1 MEAMRTQLSLAP
13 LAGIETELLAVLAA
27 DTQTAKGPDAK
38 PVPVLLTADPSVLA
52 AAQAVLASGEFKA
65 DANETL
71 LLHSPAGLAAKRL
84 LLVGLGKQAKASAS
98 AVRNA
103 AGTAVRFTK
112 PRAIRELVFALPST
126 ASPEPEAAPAVS
138 EPAVAAPEL
147 KPAAPEPAAATPLP
161 KPEEPAPAV
170 PESKSAEQKVAEP
183 VAKSVAPAPA
193 DAAPA
198 PADAPL
204 TPAVAVP
211 APAPAA
217 PKPTIAVQY
226 LPLLPPGPCTRAA
239 VEGALIGD
247 FDPDTYRSDRK
258 DQSVLSFTVAAPAD
272 ADKPT
277 LEKAFAEG
285 VILGESQNFTRSLV
299 NEPGNKLTPTILA
312 RRSVQMSELVGLN
325 CRTFSTDKL
334 HDLKMGAFWSVSQG
348 SAEPPAL
355 IVLRYEPAGVTEGP
369 VLGLVGKGITFD
381 SGGISIKPA
390 DNMEKM
396 KYDMAGG
403 AAMIG
408 AMRAIAL
415 LKPKVRVIA
424 VVCAAE
430 NMPSGTAQKPGDV
443 QTAMPLEPGKPGKT
457 IEVINTDAEGRMV
470 LADGLT
476 YARQLG
482 ATHLIDAATLT
493 GACVVALGYANAG
506 AFSNDDATFEK
517 FNAAL
522 AASGEKFWR
531 LPLGEEYAEQIKSD
545 IGDIKNTGGRWG
557 GASTA
562 AEFLKV
568 FVEDTPWIHLDIAGM
583 AWIEDSKPYI
593 AKGPSGVAVR
603 SILEWVRSYQM

>member
-1 MEAMRTQLSLAP
+1 MGNMKTQLSFAS
-13 LAGIETELLAVLAA
+13 LAGIETELLAVLAV
-27 DTQTAKGPDAK
+27 DTQTSKAPDAK
-38 PVPVLLTADPSVLA
+38 PRPVLLTADSSVIA
-52 AAQAVLASGEFKA
+52 AAEAVLASGEFKA
-65 DANETL
+65 AANETL
-71 LLHSPAGLAAKRL
+71 LWHGPAGIAAKRL
-84 LLVGLGKQAKASAS
+84 LIVGLGKQAKATVHS
-98 AVRNA
+98 VRNA

-112 PRAIRELVFALPST
+112 PRGIRELVFALPAI
-126 ASPEPEAAPAVS
+126 ASAVPEPVPAVPDSKPAEAA
-138 EPAVAAPEL
+138 
-147 KPAAPEPAAATPLP
+147 AAA
-161 KPEEPAPAV
+161 
-170 PESKSAEQKVAEP
+170 PESKSAEDKVAEP
-183 VAKSVAPAPA
+183 VAKSE
-193 DAAPA
+193 
-198 PADAPL
+198 
-204 TPAVAVP
+204 
-211 APAPAA
+211 A
-217 PKPTIAVQY
+217 PKPTFAVQELET
-226 LPLLPPGPCTRAA
+226 LPLARCTRAA
-239 VEGALIGD
+239 VEGALVGD

-258 DQSVLSFTVAAPAD
+258 DQSVQSFTLVAPIGAAPAD
-272 ADKPT
+272 ADKT
-277 LEKAFAEG
+277 KNADNDKQQKAVLEAAFAEG
-285 VILGESQNFTRSLV
+285 VILGESQNFTRTLV
-299 NEPGNKLTPTILA
+299 NEPGNKLTPTILG
-312 RRSVQMSELVGLN
+312 RRAGQMAEEVGLKWN
-325 CRTFSTDKL
+325 NFSTDKL
-334 HDLKMGAFWSVSQG
+334 HELKMGAFWSVSQG

-355 IVLRYEPAGVTEGP
+355 IVLRYEPKGVKEGP

-381 SGGISIKPA
+381 SGGISIKPS

-443 QTAMPLEPGKPGKT
+443 QTAMPLSAGKPGKT
-457 IEVINTDAEGRMV
+457 IEIINTDAEGRLV

-493 GACVVALGYANAG
+493 GACVVALGYVNAG
-506 AFSNDDATFEK
+506 AFSNDDATWAK
-517 FNAAL
+517 FDAAL
-522 AASGEKFWR
+522 ATSGEKFWR
-531 LPLGEEYAEQIKSD
+531 LPLGEEYAELIKSD

-568 FVEDTPWIHLDIAGM
+568 FVDDTPWIHLDIAGM

-603 SILEWVRSYQM
+603 SILEWVRSYQTQASSS